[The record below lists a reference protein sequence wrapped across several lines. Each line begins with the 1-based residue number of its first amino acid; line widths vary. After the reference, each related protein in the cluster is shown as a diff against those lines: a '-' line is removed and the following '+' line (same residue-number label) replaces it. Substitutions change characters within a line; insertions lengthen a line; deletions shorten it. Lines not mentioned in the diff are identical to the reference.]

1 MNSTMSTDKSKKET
15 SPLQQSHRTQEQIE
29 EALRDSEQHF
39 RAIWQAA
46 SDAMALSAPDG
57 TVLDA
62 NPAYYQL
69 YGYPAEEVIGNN
81 FSLIVPEE
89 QRQQARELYATLF
102 SSPDIIS
109 PVEAHIVR
117 ADGTESIV
125 ESSYSFIAQNGIR
138 TAMLSI
144 IRDITERK
152 KVEELNKFKLIS
164 DQANDGIAILDQEG
178 YFVYVNKIQ
187 AERKGYSQEEYT
199 SMTIWEKNFPY
210 DFAAYQEFFN
220 RAQQQTVPPNQHI
233 MQRKD
238 GTTLPIEVSMT
249 GVRFD
254 GEAFLLCIAR
264 DITERNQAQERQ
276 ERLLRYASL
285 RADISQTLAQQS
297 SLHVMLER
305 CCEAMA
311 SSLPLA
317 SARLWIF
324 NEQEQVLELQASAGS
339 CTYHID
345 IQRRMPVETSKIS
358 HMIQKLQSHLINDVL
373 HDPLVN
379 DKGWVHQEGVVA
391 IASYPLILDEQ
402 VVGIMALFGQKHFTE
417 ETFDVLT
424 MVADAIAQGIGR
436 KQAEERLEE
445 RVKQRT
451 KELSLLLDV
460 SHAVASTLE
469 LQPLLQTI
477 LEQLKT
483 VVDYSEATLLSI
495 QDGKIVL
502 LDYRG
507 TQSPAQMEK
516 LVQVFEQ
523 GASYQQIL
531 QLREAVIVDDFHTR
545 PPFFEVYEHLP
556 GEHIEIPI
564 NNMRSWMGIPLIAGD
579 RVIGILAVS
588 HSLPNFYKSQHA
600 SLAFALANQAAI
612 ALENARLYE
621 RARSLAALQ
630 ERQRLARE
638 LHDSV
643 SQELYGISLNA
654 QNARETLE
662 THPGEAVEAI
672 KMITQHAEV
681 GMAEMRALLLE
692 LRPESLQSE
701 GLIGALSRQVGIL
714 RANYRLIVQASFSE
728 EPEISVERKHAL
740 YRIAQEALHN
750 VVRHAR
756 ATTTVLRMALEG
768 RFLLLEVRDDG
779 RGFDPGGNFSGHLGL
794 QSIKER
800 VAALNGTL
808 TINSTPENGTTVS
821 VRIPYD

>member
-1 MNSTMSTDKSKKET
+1 MSTDTSKKET
-15 SPLQQSHRTQEQIE
+15 FPAQQNHRTQEQIE
-29 EALRDSEQHF
+29 EALRDREQHF

-57 TVLDA
+57 TILDA

-69 YGYPAEEVIGNN
+69 YGYPAEEVIGKN

-89 QRQQARELYATLF
+89 QRQKAREIYAALF
-102 SSPDIIS
+102 QSPVIIP
-109 PVEAHIVR
+109 PVEARIVR

-125 ESSYSFIAQNGIR
+125 EANYSFITQNGIR

-144 IRDITERK
+144 IRDVSERK
-152 KVEELNKFKLIS
+152 KVKELNKFKLIS
-164 DQANDGIAILDQEG
+164 DQADDGIAIVDQEG
-178 YFVYVNKIQ
+178 HFVYVNKTQ

-199 SMTIWEKNFPY
+199 SMTIWEKDFPHNL
-210 DFAAYQEFFN
+210 AAYQEFFN
-220 RAQQQTVPPNQHI
+220 RAQQQAVPQNQHI
-233 MQRKD
+233 MQSRD

-249 GVRFD
+249 GVSFD
-254 GEAFLLCIAR
+254 GQPFLLCIAR
-264 DITERNQAQERQ
+264 DITERQQAQERQ

-285 RADISQTLAQQS
+285 RADISQTLARQS
-297 SLHVMLER
+297 SLQVMLQR
-305 CCEAMA
+305 CCEAMV

-317 SARLWIF
+317 SARIWIL
-324 NEQEQVLELQASAGS
+324 NVEEQVLELQASAGS

-345 IQRRMPVETSKIS
+345 AQKRMSVKTSKIS
-358 HMIQKLQSHLINDVL
+358 YMIHELRPHLANDVL
-373 HDPLVN
+373 HHQLIN

-391 IASYPLILDEQ
+391 MASYPLILDEQ
-402 VVGIMALFGQKHFTE
+402 VVGTMALFGQKHFTE

-451 KELSLLLDV
+451 KELSLLLEV

-469 LQPLLQTI
+469 LQPLLCTI

-483 VVDYSEATLLSI
+483 VIDYSEAVLISI
-495 QDGKIVL
+495 QDGKMIP
-502 LDYRG
+502 LDHRG
-507 TQSPAQMEK
+507 TYSQAQKKYLIK
-516 LVQVFEQ
+516 LFEQ
-523 GASYQQIL
+523 GTFYQQIL
-531 QLREAVIVDDFHTR
+531 QQREAVIVDDFHTK
-545 PPFFEVYEHLP
+545 PLFFEAYEHLP
-556 GEHIEIPI
+556 GEHIEILI
-564 NNMRSWMGIPLIAGD
+564 NNVRSWMGIPLVIGD
-579 RVIGILAVS
+579 RVIGVLSVS
-588 HSLPNFYKSQHA
+588 HNLPNFYKSQHA

-612 ALENARLYE
+612 ALENARLYQQ
-621 RARSLAALQ
+621 ARTLAAMQ

-662 THPGEAVEAI
+662 THPEEAAQAI
-672 KMITQHAEV
+672 EMIAQHAET
-681 GMAEMRALLLE
+681 GTDEMRELLFE
-692 LRPESLQSE
+692 LRPESLQNV
-701 GLIGALSRQVGIL
+701 GLIGALSRQVAKL
-714 RANYRLIVQASFSE
+714 RANYRLIVQTSFSE
-728 EPEISVERKHAL
+728 EPEISVEKKHAL

-750 VVRHAR
+750 VARHAR
-756 ATTTVLRMALEG
+756 ASTVMLRMVLEG

-779 RGFDPGGNFSGHLGL
+779 RGFDPGGNFSEHLGL
-794 QSIKER
+794 QSMKER

-808 TINSTPENGTTVS
+808 TIKSVPENGTTIS
-821 VRIPYD
+821 VRVLYD

>member
-1 MNSTMSTDKSKKET
+1 
-15 SPLQQSHRTQEQIE
+15 
-29 EALRDSEQHF
+29 
-39 RAIWQAA
+39 
-46 SDAMALSAPDG
+46 
-57 TVLDA
+57 
-62 NPAYYQL
+62 
-69 YGYPAEEVIGNN
+69 
-81 FSLIVPEE
+81 
-89 QRQQARELYATLF
+89 
-102 SSPDIIS
+102 
-109 PVEAHIVR
+109 
-117 ADGTESIV
+117 
-125 ESSYSFIAQNGIR
+125 
-138 TAMLSI
+138 
-144 IRDITERK
+144 
-152 KVEELNKFKLIS
+152 
-164 DQANDGIAILDQEG
+164 
-178 YFVYVNKIQ
+178 
-187 AERKGYSQEEYT
+187 
-199 SMTIWEKNFPY
+199 
-210 DFAAYQEFFN
+210 
-220 RAQQQTVPPNQHI
+220 
-233 MQRKD
+233 
-238 GTTLPIEVSMT
+238 
-249 GVRFD
+249 
-254 GEAFLLCIAR
+254 
-264 DITERNQAQERQ
+264 
-276 ERLLRYASL
+276 
-285 RADISQTLAQQS
+285 
-297 SLHVMLER
+297 
-305 CCEAMA
+305 
-311 SSLPLA
+311 
-317 SARLWIF
+317 
-324 NEQEQVLELQASAGS
+324 
-339 CTYHID
+339 
-345 IQRRMPVETSKIS
+345 
-358 HMIQKLQSHLINDVL
+358 
-373 HDPLVN
+373 
-379 DKGWVHQEGVVA
+379 
-391 IASYPLILDEQ
+391 
-402 VVGIMALFGQKHFTE
+402 MALFGQKHFTE

-483 VVDYSEATLLSI
+483 VVDYSEAALLSI

-502 LDYRG
+502 PDYRG

-564 NNMRSWMGIPLIAGD
+564 NNVRSWMGIPLIAGD

-600 SLAFALANQAAI
+600 SLAVALANQAAI

-654 QNARETLE
+654 QNAQETLE
-662 THPGEAVEAI
+662 THPDEAVEAI
-672 KMITQHAEV
+672 KMITQHAEI

>member
-1 MNSTMSTDKSKKET
+1 MSTRISKKKMFT
-15 SPLQQSHRTQEQIE
+15 LQQSYKIQEQIE

-89 QRQQARELYATLF
+89 QRQKARELYAALF
-102 SSPDIIS
+102 LSPTVIS
-109 PVEAHIVR
+109 PVKARIVR

-125 ESSYSFIAQNGIR
+125 EASYSFVTQNGIR

-144 IRDITERK
+144 IRDVSERK

-164 DQANDGIAILDQEG
+164 DQASDGITIVDQEG
-178 YFVYVNKIQ
+178 HFVYVNKIQ
-187 AERKGYSQEEYT
+187 AERKGYTQEEYT
-199 SMTIWEKNFPY
+199 IMSIWEKDFPY
-210 DFAAYQEFFN
+210 NFAEYQEFFN
-220 RAQQQTVPPNQHI
+220 RAQQQAVPPQEHL
-233 MQRKD
+233 MRRRD

-254 GEAFLLCIAR
+254 GQPFLLSIAR
-264 DITERNQAQERQ
+264 DITERKQTQERQ

-285 RADISQTLAQQS
+285 RADISQTLARQS
-297 SLHVMLER
+297 SLQVMLER

-317 SARLWIF
+317 SARIWIL
-324 NEQEQVLELQASAGS
+324 NVEEQVLELQASAGS
-339 CTYHID
+339 CIYHID
-345 IQRRMPVETSKIS
+345 SQRRMPVVDPKLSQI
-358 HMIQKLQSHLINDVL
+358 IQGSQPQLINDVL
-373 HDPLVN
+373 NDPLIN
-379 DKGWVHQEGVVA
+379 DKDWVYQEGIVSMA
-391 IASYPLILDEQ
+391 NYPLILDEQ
-402 VVGIMALFGQKHFTE
+402 VVGLMTLFGQKRFTE
-417 ETFDVLT
+417 ETFEVLR

-436 KQAEERLEE
+436 KLAEDRLEE

-451 KELSLLLDV
+451 KELSLLLEV

-469 LQPLLQTI
+469 LRPLLQTI
-477 LEQLKT
+477 LDQLKT
-483 VVDYSEATLLSI
+483 VVGYSEAALI
-495 QDGKIVL
+495 RFQDGKIIP

-507 TQSPAQMEK
+507 TLSPVQMEK
-516 LVQVFEQ
+516 LVQILEQ
-523 GASYQQIL
+523 GTLYQKIL
-531 QLREAVIVDDFHTR
+531 QQREAVIVDDFHTK
-545 PPFFEVYEHLP
+545 PLFFELYKQLP
-556 GEHIEIPI
+556 GENIEILI

-579 RVIGILAVS
+579 RVIGVLTVS
-588 HSLPNFYKSQHA
+588 HSLPNFYTSQHT

-621 RARSLAALQ
+621 QARTLAALR

-638 LHDSV
+638 LHDSI

-654 QNARETLE
+654 ENARETLFN
-662 THPGEAVEAI
+662 HPGEAAEAI
-672 KMITQHAEV
+672 EMITQHAEV
-681 GMAEMRALLLE
+681 GMAEMRALLFE
-692 LRPESLQSE
+692 LRPESLQSL
-701 GLIGALSRQVGIL
+701 GLIGALSRQVAKL
-714 RANYRLIVQASFSE
+714 RANYQLIVHTSFSE
-728 EPEISVERKHAL
+728 EPEISVEKKHAL

-756 ATTTVLRMALEG
+756 ATSVILRMALEG
-768 RFLLLEVRDDG
+768 RSLLLEVHDDG
-779 RGFDPGGNFSGHLGL
+779 RGFDPGDNFSGHLGL
-794 QSIKER
+794 QSMKER

-821 VRIPYD
+821 VRVLYD

>member
-1 MNSTMSTDKSKKET
+1 MSTRILKKKI
-15 SPLQQSHRTQEQIE
+15 SSLQESYKIQEQIE

-57 TVLDA
+57 AVLDA

-89 QRQQARELYATLF
+89 QRQKARELYAALF
-102 SSPDIIS
+102 SSPTIIS
-109 PVEAHIVR
+109 PVEARIIR

-125 ESSYSFIAQNGIR
+125 EASYSFVTQNGIR

-144 IRDITERK
+144 IRDVSERK

-164 DQANDGIAILDQEG
+164 DQASDGITIVDQEG
-178 YFVYVNKIQ
+178 HFVYVNKIQ
-187 AERKGYSQEEYT
+187 AERKGYTQEEYT
-199 SMTIWEKNFPY
+199 SMSIWEKDFPY
-210 DFAAYQEFFN
+210 NFAEYQEFFN
-220 RAQQQTVPPNQHI
+220 RAQQQAVPPQEHL
-233 MQRKD
+233 MRRRD

-254 GEAFLLCIAR
+254 GQPFLLSIAR
-264 DITERNQAQERQ
+264 DITERKQTQERQ

-285 RADISQTLAQQS
+285 RADISQTLARQS
-297 SLHVMLER
+297 SLQVMLER

-317 SARLWIF
+317 SARIWIL
-324 NEQEQVLELQASAGS
+324 NVEEQVLELQASAGS
-339 CTYHID
+339 CIYHID
-345 IQRRMPVETSKIS
+345 IQRRMPVVVPKLSQI
-358 HMIQKLQSHLINDVL
+358 IQGSQPQLINDVL
-373 HDPLVN
+373 NDPLIN
-379 DKGWVHQEGVVA
+379 DKDWVYQEGIV
-391 IASYPLILDEQ
+391 SMTNYPLILDEQ
-402 VVGIMALFGQKHFTE
+402 VVGLMTLFGQKRFTE
-417 ETFDVLT
+417 ETFEVLR

-436 KQAEERLEE
+436 KLAEDRLEE

-451 KELSLLLDV
+451 KELSLLLEV

-469 LQPLLQTI
+469 LRPLLHTV

-483 VVDYSEATLLSI
+483 VVDYSEAALIRI
-495 QDGKIVL
+495 QDGKIIPL
-502 LDYRG
+502 HYRG
-507 TQSPAQMEK
+507 TYSPVQMEK
-516 LVQVFEQ
+516 LVQIFEQ
-523 GASYQQIL
+523 GPLYQKIL
-531 QLREAVIVDDFHTR
+531 QQREAVIVDDFHTW
-545 PPFFEVYEHLP
+545 PLFFEIYKQLP
-556 GEHIEIPI
+556 GENIEILI
-564 NNMRSWMGIPLIAGD
+564 NNTRSWMGIPLIAGD
-579 RVIGILAVS
+579 RVIGILTVS

-621 RARSLAALQ
+621 QARTLAALR

-654 QNARETLE
+654 ENARETLFN
-662 THPGEAVEAI
+662 HPGEAAEAI
-672 KMITQHAEV
+672 EMITQHAEV
-681 GMAEMRALLLE
+681 GMAEMRALLFE
-692 LRPESLQSE
+692 LRPESLQSL
-701 GLIGALSRQVGIL
+701 GLIGALSRQVAKL
-714 RANYRLIVQASFSE
+714 RANYQLIVHTSFSE
-728 EPEISVERKHAL
+728 EPEISVEKKHAL

-756 ATTTVLRMALEG
+756 ATTVFLRMALEG
-768 RFLLLEVRDDG
+768 RFLLLEIRDDG
-779 RGFDPGGNFSGHLGL
+779 RGFDPEDNFSGHLGL
-794 QSIKER
+794 QSMKER
-800 VAALNGTL
+800 IAAVSGTL
-808 TINSTPENGTTVS
+808 TINSTPENGTTLS
-821 VRIPYD
+821 VRVLYD